1 MLTASVLHD
10 EHGTPSRVVG
20 IFEDITMRK
29 RAEQIKDEF
38 VSVVSHELRTPL
50 TSIRGSLGL
59 LEAGV
64 MGELPEEAHH
74 MLTIARSNTDRLVRL
89 VNDIL
94 EFERLD
100 SGSARLQIAAVPAR
114 QLVNTSIQVIEGVA
128 NEADVNTETAVD
140 DLMVSADGEKIIQ
153 TLINL
158 LGNAI
163 KFSPPRATV
172 SITATR
178 QENHATFSV
187 HDTGRGIP
195 PDQLQ
200 TIFERF
206 SQVDASDAREKG
218 GTGLGLAIAQEIIEH
233 HGGRI
238 WANSTPEEGT
248 TFSFTLPLATPTS
261 DKERDESPP
270 PVVE

>member
-1 MLTASVLHD
+1 MLSVSVLHD

-29 RAEQIKDEF
+29 HAEQIKDEF
-38 VSVVSHELRTPL
+38 VSIVSHELRTPL

-59 LEAGV
+59 LQGGV
-64 MGELPEEAHH
+64 MGELPDEALH
-74 MLTIARSNTDRLVRL
+74 MLTIAVANTDRLVRL

-100 SGSARLQIAAVPAR
+100 SGSTQLQTIAVPAR
-114 QLVNTSIQVIEGVA
+114 QLITTSIQVIEGIA
-128 NEADVNTETAVD
+128 NQANVTTETTID
-140 DLMVSADGEKIIQ
+140 DITVNADPEKIIQ
-153 TLINL
+153 TLTNL

-163 KFSPPRATV
+163 KFSSPGATV
-172 SITATR
+172 TITATR
-178 QENHATFSV
+178 QQNHATFSV

-195 PDQLQ
+195 KDQLQ

-233 HGGRI
+233 HHGRI
-238 WANSTPEEGT
+238 WATSTPQQGT
-248 TFSFTLPLATPTS
+248 TFSFTLPLATP
-261 DKERDESPP
+261 
-270 PVVE
+270 